1 MEIVALMVCT
11 SKFVR
16 MKDHLSFGREF
27 VIFSISDRVVV
38 DHVVKL

>member
-1 MEIVALMVCT
+1 MGILALMVCT